1 MFEILLLPL
10 LAGIGVAATAAPL
23 GCFVVWRRMAYL
35 GDTIAHSSL
44 LGVSLAVLF
53 DTYLMLGVF
62 FTAVGIAMLLLAMER
77 RRTLS
82 TDAILGILSHS
93 SLAVGLVALSFLVQK
108 QSVLMGFLFG
118 DVLAVDLI
126 DVTVIGTGGLVII
139 GILAVIWRPLLADTA
154 SHELAQAEGMRP
166 TLARIIFMFLIAGL
180 IALTMKIIGILLIT
194 ALLIIP
200 AATARRFAQ
209 NPEQMALIAV
219 CFGAFAVIGGLLGS
233 LQYDTPASPSIVLAA
248 FVLFVGSYI
257 PVGKVRDL
265 LYRSR

>member
-23 GCFVVWRRMAYL
+23 GCFVVWRRMSYL

-44 LGVSLAVLF
+44 LGVSVAVLF

-62 FTAVGIAMLLLAMER
+62 FTAAGIAMLLLVMER

-93 SLAVGLVALSFLVQK
+93 SLAIGLVALSFLAQK

-118 DVLAVDLI
+118 DVLAVDML
-126 DVTVIGTGGLVII
+126 DVTLIGVGGGGIL
-139 GILAVIWRPLLADTA
+139 GILALIWRALLADTA
-154 SHELAQAEGMRP
+154 SHELAEAEGMNP
-166 TLARIIFMFLIAGL
+166 VMARIVFMFLIAAL

-200 AATARRFAQ
+200 AATARRFAG
-209 NPEQMALIAV
+209 NPEQMA
-219 CFGAFAVIGGLLGS
+219 VIGMCIGIMAVTGGLIGS
-233 LQYDTPASPSIVLAA
+233 LHFDTPASPSIVLVA

-257 PVGKVRDL
+257 PVGQVKVL
-265 LYRSR
+265 LNRFR